1 MNKIFT
7 IMLVLFSISGFAQMP
22 SGGAGKMPEW
32 KAYGKVVDEQGKPV
46 EFASVVVLKSVL
58 IRIPKKTRMYW

>member
-1 MNKIFT
+1 MNKILT

-32 KAYGKVVDEQGKPV
+32 KAYGKIVDEQGKPV
-46 EFASVVVLKSVL
+46 EFASVVVLK
-58 IRIPKKTRMYW
+58 RC